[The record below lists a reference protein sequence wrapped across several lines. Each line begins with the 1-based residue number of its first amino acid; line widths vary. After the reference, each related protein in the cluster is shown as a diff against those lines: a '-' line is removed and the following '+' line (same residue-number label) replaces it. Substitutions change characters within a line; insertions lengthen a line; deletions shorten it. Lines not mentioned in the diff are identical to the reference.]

1 MMKSKKIF
9 IMALSIAIISVISN
23 GSVFAAPAEKYKV
36 VDAFIYL
43 NVFINIYLMDII
55 TQKVFYQNIFLN

>member
-9 IMALSIAIISVISN
+9 IMALSIAIISLISN

-36 VDAFIYL
+36 VD
-43 NVFINIYLMDII
+43 
-55 TQKVFYQNIFLN
+55 KVAAKRLKTHLGLAHG